1 MLKGL
6 CSFELMQS
14 LIIFINCG
22 KEGQLLFGFSCV
34 KINDEELSSILGSCN
49 YNGSCL
55 YLGQDGE

>member
-6 CSFELMQS
+6 CSFELTQC
-14 LIIFINCG
+14 LIIFINYG

-34 KINDEELSSILGSCN
+34 KINDKELPSILGSCN